1 MYTFVTRNV
10 DANKLEA
17 GNIQPITHVKI
28 ENDPEKQ
35 IKGEKLFLYNG
46 DKCLGCLA
54 VEESSLLPG
63 TKSAK
68 ELTEEDIV
76 GHALMSRRRCSKD
89 YTFCK
94 MELFLAKDILEKAE
108 DTAADQKNNNQ
119 IVLLFGGTR
128 TTCPGKGELLK
139 RLDAGEEVECD
150 IMRNCGDIVAQDA
163 HGRICGKLYLGQA
176 QPDLFAKRLSAKAT
190 ARAVRDESRWEEL
203 LKASSS
209 KKKNEVY
216 EVVIQE
222 KPAVSTGSYEEQIE
236 DLNNRC
242 IAHPADVKERIAY
255 LEGSGISEALIRS
268 ILDSYI
274 EYSANEFQ
282 KIRKPTQP
290 FIDYKDGYLQRSIAY
305 MLTGQNIRLVGSKG
319 CGKNTMLDTLSW
331 IFNQPLY
338 KIGCSERTDEY
349 TIFGSTQI
357 KNGDTI
363 HRLSPFAHGL
373 TVGAICILDE
383 ANMAPPELLSAINQ
397 LTDDTREVDINNYG
411 KLRLHDRT
419 IVFMTMNEDYQ
430 GTCQMNDATLDRF
443 QGIFMDS
450 EMNPEA
456 LFESMVPEAKK
467 EHIRTCCKIY
477 NSIYKQYRN
486 GELPES
492 ALTIRGYI
500 AALKASALLPLKA
513 CLYDSLAGRMQNA
526 DDRESI
532 KTAIDSF
539 CEV

>member
-1 MYTFVTRNV
+1 MAVFVGSFIWV
-10 DANKLEA
+10 
-17 GNIQPITHVKI
+17 
-28 ENDPEKQ
+28 
-35 IKGEKLFLYNG
+35 
-46 DKCLGCLA
+46 
-54 VEESSLLPG
+54 
-63 TKSAK
+63 
-68 ELTEEDIV
+68 
-76 GHALMSRRRCSKD
+76 
-89 YTFCK
+89 
-94 MELFLAKDILEKAE
+94 
-108 DTAADQKNNNQ
+108 
-119 IVLLFGGTR
+119 
-128 TTCPGKGELLK
+128 
-139 RLDAGEEVECD
+139 
-150 IMRNCGDIVAQDA
+150 
-163 HGRICGKLYLGQA
+163 QA

-236 DLNNRC
+236 DLNSRC

-255 LEGSGISEALIRS
+255 LEGSGIPEALIRS

-290 FIDYKDGYLQRSIAY
+290 FIDHKDGYLQRSIVY

-338 KIGCSERTDEY
+338 KIGCSERTDED

-357 KNGDTI
+357 KNGDTV

-397 LTDDTREVDINNYG
+397 
-411 KLRLHDRT
+411 
-419 IVFMTMNEDYQ
+419 
-430 GTCQMNDATLDRF
+430 A
-443 QGIFMDS
+443 
-450 EMNPEA
+450 
-456 LFESMVPEAKK
+456 
-467 EHIRTCCKIY
+467 
-477 NSIYKQYRN
+477 YR
-486 GELPES
+486 
-492 ALTIRGYI
+492 
-500 AALKASALLPLKA
+500 
-513 CLYDSLAGRMQNA
+513 
-526 DDRESI
+526 
-532 KTAIDSF
+532 
-539 CEV
+539 